1 MASAKAAALFPVVRT
16 VAPEL
21 SVTVTMPAEA
31 LAVRRALV
39 AQSPRVMLVVLIF
52 MMVLSVRSVRFSV
65 LSYVLAEVS
74 TSSRQP
80 SGVTV
85 SQRTY
90 WDPP

>member
-52 MMVLSVRSVRFSV
+52 MMVLSVRFSV